1 MSQKVELL
9 IFDDYKYRIEMSQEQ
24 FAAINA
30 AAAYTLGSS
39 MCEIA
44 STQPEA
50 AYQYLKRV
58 MGSIAAHG
66 VTSVWLND
74 ELLSSSSVDGE
85 ADTSS
90 TARDIILDR
99 LPNERFETFL
109 ITVGVYPNQ
118 EDLLFLGKE
127 STIEV
132 CDISISPESL
142 AA

>member
-1 MSQKVELL
+1 MV
-9 IFDDYKYRIEMSQEQ
+9 FDGNKYRIEMSQEQ

-44 STQPEA
+44 NTEPEA

-74 ELLSSSSVDGE
+74 ELLASRSVDGE

-99 LPNERFETFL
+99 LPNERFETFR
-109 ITVGVYPNQ
+109 ITVGVYPNP
-118 EDLLFLGKE
+118 EDLVLVGPE
-127 STIEV
+127 ETIEV
-132 CDISISPESL
+132 CDIAVSPESL